1 MSTFGD
7 IRNNFQIAM
16 NRKQAEI
23 NEKVKYNYKREFF
36 NSAYTDWMK
45 SASYPGAITKFG
57 TGEQLR
63 ADLGVEPTDNTTQ
76 MLIASG
82 LPKDYFESFYADFF
96 IEQELKNKVQKTGF
110 KTPEGYLNNF
120 NVSIPKTSK
129 VTNSRKLNKKYSFYL
144 SGIAAVLILLFMFSM
159 PKKDNEKISLE
170 SLENY
175 LLNEVDQSELLSNI
189 LTMDELNDLSMFNFS
204 YSEIES
210 FILQNASVET
220 LLID

>member
-1 MSTFGD
+1 
-7 IRNNFQIAM
+7 
-16 NRKQAEI
+16 
-23 NEKVKYNYKREFF
+23 
-36 NSAYTDWMK
+36 
-45 SASYPGAITKFG
+45 
-57 TGEQLR
+57 
-63 ADLGVEPTDNTTQ
+63 
-76 MLIASG
+76 
-82 LPKDYFESFYADFF
+82 
-96 IEQELKNKVQKTGF
+96 
-110 KTPEGYLNNF
+110 
-120 NVSIPKTSK
+120 
-129 VTNSRKLNKKYSFYL
+129 
-144 SGIAAVLILLFMFSM
+144 MFSM

>member
-1 MSTFGD
+1 
-7 IRNNFQIAM
+7 
-16 NRKQAEI
+16 
-23 NEKVKYNYKREFF
+23 
-36 NSAYTDWMK
+36 
-45 SASYPGAITKFG
+45 
-57 TGEQLR
+57 
-63 ADLGVEPTDNTTQ
+63 
-76 MLIASG
+76 
-82 LPKDYFESFYADFF
+82 
-96 IEQELKNKVQKTGF
+96 LKNKVQKTGF